1 MNNKEEAEKNWNENM
16 MMRVSW
22 INERVQLTN
31 TLGDY
36 IYFQQHELLSD
47 FKEALIQ
54 AVEKEKN
61 EYGNGEYYEGY
72 ERALNDVIK
81 LINETKPL

>member
-1 MNNKEEAEKNWNENM
+1 MNNKEEDEKNWNENM
-16 MMRVSW
+16 MTRVSW

-47 FKEALIQ
+47 FKAALIQ
-54 AVEKEKN
+54 AVEKE
-61 EYGNGEYYEGY
+61 
-72 ERALNDVIK
+72 RAKYLSREEIIE